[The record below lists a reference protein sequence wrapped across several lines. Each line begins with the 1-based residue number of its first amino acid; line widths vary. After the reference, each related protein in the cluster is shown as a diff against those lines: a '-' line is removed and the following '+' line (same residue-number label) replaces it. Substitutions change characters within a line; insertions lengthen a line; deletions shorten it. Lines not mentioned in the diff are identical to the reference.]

1 MPNDFFDMMCNL
13 IVEELQKNEVRDKIL
28 YPLLIWFLKLITP
41 YVLAIFCVN
50 FFLTIAAM
58 CLVLYLRK

>member
-1 MPNDFFDMMCNL
+1 MSSDFLGMICNM
-13 IVEELQKNEVRDKIL
+13 IVDELQKNEVRDKIL
-28 YPLLIWFLKLITP
+28 YPLLIWFLKLIVP

-58 CLVLYLRK
+58 CLVMYLRK

>member
-1 MPNDFFDMMCNL
+1 MSNDMFSMISNL
-13 IVEELQKNEVRDKIL
+13 IFEELSKKEVREKVL
-28 YPLLIWFLKLITP
+28 QPLLIWFLKLIVP
-41 YVLAIFCVN
+41 YVIAIFCVN